1 MPAPDFIDEIH
12 ELNLTFLLLA
22 QRMAQENIEAAAV
35 KLGVEVETL
44 RWLLGL
50 TPVKLVRIAQGAMMV
65 PHFRFDGE
73 LLRGLAGEGAREETA
88 AQVHALT
95 LGQQKGRKVRLVGEH
110 HDEKD

>member
-1 MPAPDFIDEIH
+1 MPAPDFIDEIR

-35 KLGVEVETL
+35 KLGVEIETL
-44 RWLLGL
+44 RWLQGL
-50 TPVKLVRIAQGAMMV
+50 SPVKLVRIAQGAMLV

-88 AQVHALT
+88 AQVHALI
-95 LGQQKGRKVRLVGEH
+95 LGQQKGRKVRIVGEH
-110 HDEKD
+110 HDEKE